1 MGLTSMAVL
10 GVGSLMVTL
19 TLNMIVGWSF
29 DTASCPGTDAFCDGV
44 YWQTVVQHLPTWL
57 YIAQILVVLALA
69 SPFALVR
76 TGGR

>member
-19 TLNMIVGWSF
+19 SFNQIIGWSL
-29 DTASCPGTDAFCDGV
+29 DASCPGTEVFCDGV
-44 YWQTVVQHLPTWL
+44 YWQTVVEYLPIWM
-57 YIAQILVVLALA
+57 YIGQIMVVLALA

-76 TGGR
+76 IGR